1 MMIQWPEAT
10 NEIVLHNE
18 SFYDKTFE
26 ESKERARNE
35 AQPSYKKGKVLL
47 CSARSSYSPS
57 PKNVNECNFESHK
70 A

>member
-26 ESKERARNE
+26 ESKELAT
-35 AQPSYKKGKVLL
+35 KL
-47 CSARSSYSPS
+47 SPAIKREKFYFA
-57 PKNVNECNFESHK
+57 PLAAATPRVQKM
-70 A
+70 